1 MQHEVAQ
8 RETVE
13 RWTTARLVELVP
25 GTQRKLW
32 LVELVPHLVAMGA
45 LVKRGRAWFG
55 KRSEIEL
62 ALLGR
67 LMPGKSRAGGRP

>member
-1 MQHEVAQ
+1 MRPQPDSVQ
-8 RETVE
+8 

-32 LVELVPHLVAMGA
+32 LVELVPELVAIGA

-55 KRSEIEL
+55 KRSDIEA
-62 ALLGR
+62 ALLER
-67 LMPGKSRAGGRP
+67 RR